1 MPFIFCYSRYVG
13 QWRKSSKTD
22 RNWHF
27 AHKYSLL
34 YSSCD
39 DAAWVNLSLSNL
51 GDLHSGESENDVRN
65 SQISWGLLSLQYSS
79 KLVQVRKAYKRE
91 SRCSS
96 SLSCNV
102 ESSRYNQCQVIIFC
116 GMYICVAVMLGAEVR
131 RRRYSWISWHLD
143 FRLHS
148 SSYTSYTCNIKLTL
162 IRKRF
167 GHIFSERL
175 SILDSIN
182 DMAV

>member
-22 RNWHF
+22 RKWHF

-39 DAAWVNLSLSNL
+39 DAAWFHLSLSNL

-65 SQISWGLLSLQYSS
+65 SQILWGLLSLQYCL

-102 ESSRYNQCQVIIFC
+102 ESSRYKVRLW
-116 GMYICVAVMLGAEVR
+116 CVSVSVMLCMLGAEAW

-143 FRLHS
+143 LRLHS
-148 SSYTSYTCNIKLTL
+148 LSYTGYTCNIKFTL

-167 GHIFSERL
+167 GHIFSER